1 MVKDPPALNASC
13 MHYYLSVFMCFEN
26 TNHSHL
32 FSVMHGGI
40 MMQGLKQET
49 IWRFFV
55 CVGVCVCVCVSLSLC
70 VAVCGWV
77 CVFVCM
83 K

>member
-13 MHYYLSVFMCFEN
+13 VHCYLSVFMCFEN

-32 FSVMHGGI
+32 LSVMHGGI
-40 MMQGLKQET
+40 MTQGLEQET
-49 IWRFFV
+49 IWSFFPPV
-55 CVGVCVCVCVSLSLC
+55 RI
-70 VAVCGWV
+70 V
-77 CVFVCM
+77 CVFVSLCCAVRLGSACVRM